1 MFSGRIEADAAQAT
15 RRVIEFANYGT
26 VNGRSIGDR
35 QASRLQQELIQ
46 ALVPIADGKSL
57 SEASIRRLLDRA
69 RHLTITPHGFDLEA
83 GALVFMFSFW
93 NWAAIASYEV
103 LALAEA
109 RRRDSAF
116 PGDLRR
122 CRLESCGK
130 FFFMGDLR
138 QTLRGR
144 PRSLYCS
151 KAHMFEQHSTG
162 NARRVALHREDGAP
176 RAPQNNRPMVTHQ
189 IQTQSIAI
197 AAQLAHPDRLEFP
210 FPYVIDRLMLASS
223 GGFTVIHY
231 NPLEEDVA
239 RTERIQR
246 LFFGDGFR
254 VDGQTLA

>member
-1 MFSGRIEADAAQAT
+1 VFVVTEIWNLSNNVFWTHRSGRSAGNPSGHRIRESWYGRRQA
-15 RRVIEFANYGT
+15 
-26 VNGRSIGDR
+26 IGDR
-35 QASRLQQELIQ
+35 QASRLQQEIIQ
-46 ALVPIADGKSL
+46 DLVPIADGKSL

-83 GALVFMFSFW
+83 GAVVFLFSFW

-122 CRLESCGK
+122 CRRESCGK

-162 NARRVALHREDGAP
+162 NARRVALHRERWRASRAAEQPSDGHAPDSDAVNRDSGPVGAP
-176 RAPQNNRPMVTHQ
+176 
-189 IQTQSIAI
+189 
-197 AAQLAHPDRLEFP
+197 
-210 FPYVIDRLMLASS
+210 
-223 GGFTVIHY
+223 G
-231 NPLEEDVA
+231 
-239 RTERIQR
+239 
-246 LFFGDGFR
+246 
-254 VDGQTLA
+254 

>member
-1 MFSGRIEADAAQAT
+1 MFLVTEIWNLSNNVFSTHRSGRSAGNLSGHRIRESWYG
-15 RRVIEFANYGT
+15 RRQ
-26 VNGRSIGDR
+26 SDR
-35 QASRLQQELIQ
+35 RPTSFQD
-46 ALVPIADGKSL
+46 LVPIADGKSL

-83 GALVFMFSFW
+83 GAVVFMFSFW

-162 NARRVALHREDGAP
+162 NARRVALHRERWRAP
-176 RAPQNNRPMVTHQ
+176 RAAEQPSDGHAPDSDAVNR
-189 IQTQSIAI
+189 
-197 AAQLAHPDRLEFP
+197 D
-210 FPYVIDRLMLASS
+210 S
-223 GGFTVIHY
+223 GPVGA
-231 NPLEEDVA
+231 P
-239 RTERIQR
+239 
-246 LFFGDGFR
+246 G
-254 VDGQTLA
+254 